1 MADVH
6 DARQFRHFAPDGS
19 DYYPIPPSA
28 TAFGSV
34 RALAAVCIRYRGLEE
49 RNYTKRLTNPLA
61 VAKVYHMVDYRSE
74 PLDHVF
80 KALGDPTRRRMVGSL
95 SAQERSVSELAEP
108 LKMTLA
114 AASKHIRVLER
125 AGLVRRS
132 KRGRTH
138 YIRLD
143 PGPLATAHS
152 WLDVYRRL
160 WDEQFDKLDAYLAGK
175 KKRGEKPNG

>member
-1 MADVH
+1 M
-6 DARQFRHFAPDGS
+6 PDRRVIVASPLGPDQSPAAQTGS
-19 DYYPIPPSA
+19 IQQIPNPI
-28 TAFGSV
+28 GSQ
-34 RALAAVCIRYRGLEE
+34 
-49 RNYTKRLTNPLA
+49 NYTKRLTKPH
-61 VAKVYHMVDYRSE
+61 VASKVYHMVDYRSE
-74 PLDHVF
+74 PLDYVF

-95 SAQERSVSELAEP
+95 SAKERSVSELAEP

-114 AASKHIRVLER
+114 AASKHVRVLER

-160 WDEQFDKLDAYLAGK
+160 SDEQFDKLDAYLAGK
-175 KKRGEKPNG
+175 KKRGEKPDA